1 VWDNN
6 GGYNYTL
13 CSFAYRH
20 PKKPQYGWKWS
31 APNVLF
37 FEGGGILES
46 KCKLGEGKY
55 GDGCWLHKRLY
66 LDE

>member
-1 VWDNN
+1 MF
-6 GGYNYTL
+6 Y
-13 CSFAYRH
+13 
-20 PKKPQYGWKWS
+20 
-31 APNVLF
+31 F